1 MGYIIPTQ
9 PTQAQIYANR
19 MHSNEYNFAYVGSVQ
34 KVHLRSLFR
43 DHLIQKERLNE
54 TAEEDTIQADKKHV
68 SSKLPLYKGFIQPNP
83 INLSPVISEISG
95 KGNNVNLYI

>member
-1 MGYIIPTQ
+1 MGYIMPTQ

-34 KVHLRSLFR
+34 KVHLKSLFR
-43 DHLIQKERLNE
+43 DHLIQKRLNE
-54 TAEEDTIQADKKHV
+54 TAEEEDVQTDKKHV

-95 KGNNVNLYI
+95 KGTNVNLYI